1 MKAGAAQDC
10 IPSVCRYCGHHMA
23 LLYAGQY
30 RKGSTWYLRFRP
42 VDNQGEPD
50 QRPHRCP
57 RSWRV
62 FSTRES
68 ASTSFTKQGTRVGR
82 LGQRAAG

>member
-1 MKAGAAQDC
+1 VKAGEHAIEGHCAYCARPVRFLYSGTYRRGAA
-10 IPSVCRYCGHHMA
+10 
-23 LLYAGQY
+23 LYA
-30 RKGSTWYLRFRP
+30 RFK
-42 VDNQGEPD
+42 VID
-50 QRPHRCP
+50 QDGDGDQAPHRCP